1 MSKTKPTPEADK
13 PKAEKPPKRGESPEE
28 IVKLLTQIEKAEK
41 AVQVAEI
48 ELDSRKEAAKVA
60 KAEWMVKVGEL
71 RSLARTRER
80 WAAEAKRQPLLHPKP
95 DKAATLPD
103 GAVSSKRIG
112 MLRDVVRLDGKAAAV
127 TGQEHTAY
135 VDAKGDT
142 FLLVDGN
149 TIDLNPEDWT
159 EIVDDKTEH
168 PLLDQAEKADPGSE
182 AWKLHKLAVLKSK
195 LTETAFDALESTGLP
210 TLGDL
215 QAKMTQHGGFW
226 NRELGI
232 HGRHKEPIERVFTDW
247 VTANS

>member
-1 MSKTKPTPEADK
+1 MSKKPTPEADK

-28 IVKLLTQIEKAEK
+28 IDKLLTQIEKAEK

-80 WAAEAKRQPLLHPKP
+80 WAAEAKRQPLLQPKP

-112 MLRDVVRLDGKAAAV
+112 MLRDVVRIDGKAAAV

-159 EIVDDKTEH
+159 EIVDAPNPINGEWRKFTIDRLAGDVTAKDRERLAGAN
-168 PLLDQAEKADPGSE
+168 LL
-182 AWKLHKLAVLKSK
+182 
-195 LTETAFDALESTGLP
+195 TF
-210 TLGDL
+210 GDL
-215 QAKMTQHGGFW
+215 QDRMQRDGTWWARDIK
-226 NRELGI
+226 GI
-232 HGRHKEPIERVFTDW
+232 GEAGQTRIEDAFNAV
-247 VTANS
+247 VAANA